1 MKSNRFLPF
10 ILSGAMMLPL
20 AALAQTGAAADNSAN
35 AATSQAPD
43 KERGEKFAEKLNLT
57 PEQKADLK
65 SIRENAK
72 QQAQAIKS
80 DSSLTPDQKK
90 AKFKEL
96 RKSSHEQMMA
106 KLTPDQQAKFKEMQK
121 EHRGHHRHGHKGEA
135 AADKTQS

>member
-10 ILSGAMMLPL
+10 ILSGAMMLPI

-35 AATSQAPD
+35 AATTQAPD

-65 SIRENAK
+65 SIRENEK
-72 QQAQAIKS
+72 QQAQAIKN

-106 KLTPDQQAKFKEMQK
+106 KLTPDQQAKFKEMRK
-121 EHRGHHRHGHKGEA
+121 ERRGHRHGRKGEA
-135 AADKTQS
+135 KEATQS